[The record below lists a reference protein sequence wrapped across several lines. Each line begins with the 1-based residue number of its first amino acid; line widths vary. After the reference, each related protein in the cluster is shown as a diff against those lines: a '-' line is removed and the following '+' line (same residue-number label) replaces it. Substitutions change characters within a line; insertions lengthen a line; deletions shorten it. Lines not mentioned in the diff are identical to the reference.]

1 VAEEILD
8 KGVVVRHAGG
18 PETLEWTE
26 LKCTAMATGA
36 PGRGEVRILQRAIGV
51 NFIDTYFRS
60 GLYAWPTDPLI
71 PGAEA
76 AGVVAELGEGVVDLR
91 VGDRVAYTL
100 PLGAYRTQRLVPA
113 ERLVKLPDG
122 IEFDVAA
129 SVMLKGLTA
138 QFLLTSCYPVEAGN
152 TVLVHAA
159 AGGVGL
165 LMGQWLKALGAIS
178 IGTAGSPQKVA
189 MAKDNGYTHV
199 IDYTAEKDFAARVK
213 EITGGKGC
221 DVVYDSVGKD
231 TWRGSLK
238 CLRTRGMFVHFGQ
251 SSGMIADFKLS
262 DLASGGSL
270 FATRP
275 MLFDYI
281 KTRAELTAR
290 ARDLFSRLTSG
301 QVNAHVGQRVALPEA
316 ARAHRDLE
324 GRRTM
329 GATVL
334 TT

>member
-1 VAEEILD
+1 MADSADMGI
-8 KGVVVRHAGG
+8 VVRTAGG
-18 PETLEWTE
+18 PEVLQWSPLETP
-26 LKCTAMATGA
+26 A
-36 PGRGEVRILQRAIGV
+36 PGEGEVRIVQRAIGV

-60 GLYAWPTDPLI
+60 GLYPWPATPLI

-76 AGVVAELGEGVVDLR
+76 AGEVAELGGSVTDFK

-100 PLGAYRTQRLVPA
+100 PFGAYRSQRVVAA

-122 IEFDVAA
+122 VAFEAAA

-138 QFLLTSCYPVEAGN
+138 QFLLTSCHPVKAGD

-165 LMGQWLKALGAIS
+165 LLGQWLKALGAES
-178 IGTAGSPQKVA
+178 IGTVGSAEKAA
-189 MAKDNGYTHV
+189 MAKAHGYEHV
-199 IDYTAEKDFAARVK
+199 IDYRAEDFVARVT
-213 EITGGKGC
+213 EIAGPKAC

-238 CLRTRGMFVHFGQ
+238 CLKLRGMFVHFGQ
-251 SSGMIADFKLS
+251 SSGMIPDFKFS

-281 KTRAELTAR
+281 KNREDLTAR
-290 ARDLFSRLTSG
+290 AADLFARLASG
-301 QVNAHVGQRVALPEA
+301 EVKAHVGQRVALRDA
-316 ARAHRDLE
+316 AAAHRDLE

-334 TT
+334 VP

>member
-1 VAEEILD
+1 MTESADMAI
-8 KGVVVRHAGG
+8 VVRSAGG
-18 PETLEWTE
+18 PEVLQWTA
-26 LKCTAMATGA
+26 LSTPP
-36 PGRGEVRILQRAIGV
+36 PGGGEVRVVQHAIGV

-60 GLYAWPTDPLI
+60 GLYPWPSTPLI

-76 AGVVAELGEGVVDLR
+76 AGVVAELGPGVTDFN

-100 PLGAYRTQRLVPA
+100 PLGAYRTQRVVPA
-113 ERLVKLPDG
+113 ERLVKLPDS
-122 IEFDVAA
+122 ITFDVAA

-138 QFLLTSCYPVEAGN
+138 QYLLTSSYAVKAGD

-165 LMGQWLKALGAIS
+165 LLGQWLKVLGAMS

-189 MAKDNGYTHV
+189 VAKANGYTHV
-199 IDYTAEKDFAARVK
+199 IDYRAEDFAERVK
-213 EITGGKGC
+213 QITGGRGC

-251 SSGMIADFKLS
+251 SSGMIADFKFS
-262 DLASGGSL
+262 DLANGGSL

-275 MLFDYI
+275 TLFDYI
-281 KTRAELTAR
+281 KSREDLSMRAKDLFARLTA
-290 ARDLFSRLTSG
+290 G
-301 QVNAHVGQRVALPEA
+301 EIKAHVGQRAALRDA
-316 ARAHRDLE
+316 AAAHRDLE
-324 GRRTM
+324 SRRTI

-334 TT
+334 LA

>member
-1 VAEEILD
+1 MAEPIPD
-8 KGVVVRHAGG
+8 MGVVVRSAGG
-18 PETLEWTE
+18 PEVLEWTA
-26 LKCTAMATGA
+26 LHTGA
-36 PGRGEVRILQRAIGV
+36 PARGEVRIVQHAIGV

-60 GLYAWPTDPLI
+60 GLYPWPSTPLI

-76 AGVVAELGEGVVDLR
+76 AGIVAEVGEAVPDLK

-100 PLGAYRTQRLVPA
+100 PSGAYRTQRVLPA

-122 IEFDVAA
+122 IAFDVAA

-138 QFLLTSCYPVEAGN
+138 QFLLTSCYPVKAGD

-165 LMGQWLKALGAIS
+165 LLGQWLRTLGATS
-178 IGTAGSPQKVA
+178 IGTAGSPEKA
-189 MAKDNGYTHV
+189 AIAKANGYTHV
-199 IDYTAEKDFAARVK
+199 IDYRAEDFVARVK
-213 EITGGKGC
+213 EITAGRGC
-221 DVVYDSVGKD
+221 NVVYDSVGKD

-238 CLRTRGMFVHFGQ
+238 CLGLRGMFVHFGQ
-251 SSGMIADFKLS
+251 SSGMIADFKFS
-262 DLASGGSL
+262 DLAAGGSL

-281 KTRAELTAR
+281 KSRADLSRR
-290 ARDLFSRLTSG
+290 AADLFARLVSG
-301 QVNAHVGQRVALPEA
+301 EIKAHVGQRAALRDAPD
-316 ARAHRDLE
+316 AHRELE
-324 GRRTM
+324 SRRTI

-334 TT
+334 LP